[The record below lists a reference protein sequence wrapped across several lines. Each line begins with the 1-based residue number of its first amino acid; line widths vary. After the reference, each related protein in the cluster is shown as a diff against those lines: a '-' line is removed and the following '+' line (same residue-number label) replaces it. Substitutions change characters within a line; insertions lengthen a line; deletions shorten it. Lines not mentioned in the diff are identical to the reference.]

1 MSYDVLSKIKE
12 LRDDPVPLLN
22 MPLDE
27 RIEWENAL
35 FDVAEI
41 LEDFRVGVLVIKNCR
56 VEDCLPI
63 GITIGSGEYEQGS

>member
-27 RIEWENAL
+27 REDWENAL
-35 FDVAEI
+35 YDLAEI
-41 LEDFRVGVLVIKNCR
+41 LEDLRYGLRVVIDGQEK
-56 VEDCLPI
+56 DA
-63 GITIGSGEYEQGS
+63 